1 MMLIEFEMWASRIQH
16 LVDTWSCHVVISW
29 SIFGA
34 WRTAD
39 ARSWKIQGESVGGGR
54 INRTRFL
61 RCWFFVT
68 RRVQFIHKQ
77 KKYIYIYTYIA
88 KLKLLGLLRCFFFCL
103 LFFLLI
109 NRLDYCWCRIL
120 GPDGKILK
128 QTGGDGEHTLPK
140 FNMVH
145 LKMAPKWKQRW
156 TEFGNPSFL
165 GSIRS
170 TWGGYS

>member
-77 KKYIYIYTYIA
+77 KKKIYIYTYIA

-103 LFFLLI
+103 LFFYWSIVWIIVDVASWVQMGRSWSKRGVMGNIPSQSLTWLTWKWNQNE
-109 NRLDYCWCRIL
+109 NRDEPNLE
-120 GPDGKILK
+120 
-128 QTGGDGEHTLPK
+128 TH
-140 FNMVH
+140 H
-145 LKMAPKWKQRW
+145 
-156 TEFGNPSFL
+156 S
-165 GSIRS
+165 
-170 TWGGYS
+170 